1 MAFYRTFGETTAI
14 NDYHLELEDAHWVMA
29 MGGQQYVTEGSFSS
43 NRLYIEYWSNVE
55 FLVIGPILRES
66 LLLFVKQNTHEV
78 LATEVAEQLKMF

>member
-43 NRLYIEYWSNVE
+43 NRLYIEY
-55 FLVIGPILRES
+55 
-66 LLLFVKQNTHEV
+66 
-78 LATEVAEQLKMF
+78 